1 MVESVAT
8 QRDGLVGG
16 AFADESSLHVDACPV
31 VEEER
36 SARRYGERSTLLYGH
51 RSVDYERLAGSYSVV
66 GRDGLV
72 ACEVGVPRPRVEH
85 HLLLHSTLK
94 REHETIVK
102 LLRSVAVVHGCSYFH
117 EHAYAVLV
125 AHLYAVCLI
134 ALFRTK
140 IYSIYIHTKS
150 VLVATFEAH
159 GCAAQPLTRAVAHP
173 EVARRR
179 RHGREYGVNAHR
191 VGREREQVVRR
202 CCEIV
207 DIVACA

>member
-1 MVESVAT
+1 MVEAVAT
-8 QRDGLVGG
+8 QRDGLIGG
-16 AFADESSLHVDACPV
+16 AFTYESSLHVDARSV
-31 VEEER
+31 VKIER
-36 SARRYGERSTLLYGH
+36 SARRYSECSALLYGH

-66 GRDGLV
+66 GRDSL
-72 ACEVGVPRPRVEH
+72 AANKVGIPRPRVEH
-85 HLLLHSTLK
+85 HLLLHSTLEC
-94 REHETIVK
+94 EHEAVVQ
-102 LLRSVAVVHGCSYFH
+102 LLRSVPVIHGCSHFH

-125 AHLYAVCLI
+125 AHLYAVCLV
-134 ALFRTK
+134 ALFRTQ
-140 IYSIYIHTKS
+140 IYAVYIHTKS

-202 CCEIV
+202 CCKIV